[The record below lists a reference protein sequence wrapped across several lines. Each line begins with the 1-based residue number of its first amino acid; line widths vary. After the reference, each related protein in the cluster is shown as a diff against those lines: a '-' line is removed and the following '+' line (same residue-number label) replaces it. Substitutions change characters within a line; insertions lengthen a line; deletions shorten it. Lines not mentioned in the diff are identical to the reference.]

1 MRLAWKLNQ
10 IFRARFSIYFVRK
23 TTSEANLTYFTKLI
37 TSQLNLKG
45 SHLCLE
51 RAKRRVDITSY
62 TQNIEFNF
70 ILENNAAVK
79 ISKQSKPYIFRCS
92 EFISTWNCSKCVL
105 VCSSSL
111 TVQEHLNFLT
121 LDYFFIPS
129 SVPRTTSRCTTWNP
143 STTHCRELAT
153 VGTTETHMSRP
164 SPKVPLVR
172 SP

>member
-1 MRLAWKLNQ
+1 M
-10 IFRARFSIYFVRK
+10 
-23 TTSEANLTYFTKLI
+23 
-37 TSQLNLKG
+37 KG

-62 TQNIEFNF
+62 IQSIKFNF

-105 VCSSSL
+105 VCSSSV

-129 SVPRTTSRCTTWNP
+129 SVPRTTPRCTTWNP
-143 STTHCRELAT
+143 STTHRRELAT
-153 VGTTETHMSRP
+153 VGTTEHICLVPVLKRLP
-164 SPKVPLVR
+164 SVVR

>member
-1 MRLAWKLNQ
+1 MN
-10 IFRARFSIYFVRK
+10 
-23 TTSEANLTYFTKLI
+23 
-37 TSQLNLKG
+37 LNLNIRASIKNKLYQANK
-45 SHLCLE
+45 SACSNYSPRWNCLTSSWVGWFGI
-51 RAKRRVDITSY
+51 RITLPATYRITSY
-62 TQNIEFNF
+62 IQSIKFNF

-105 VCSSSL
+105 VCSSSV

-129 SVPRTTSRCTTWNP
+129 SVPRTTPRCTTWNP
-143 STTHCRELAT
+143 STTHRRELAT
-153 VGTTETHMSRP
+153 VGTTEHICLVPVLKCLP
-164 SPKVPLVR
+164 SVVR